1 MTCLFMHGSIACESQ
16 HENQSLVQ
24 VGDSTGR
31 IEREAVWQTHLL
43 SFYSRVKANVVRAS

>member
-1 MTCLFMHGSIACESQ
+1 MRGSIACESQ

-31 IEREAVWQTHLL
+31 IELESVWQTNL